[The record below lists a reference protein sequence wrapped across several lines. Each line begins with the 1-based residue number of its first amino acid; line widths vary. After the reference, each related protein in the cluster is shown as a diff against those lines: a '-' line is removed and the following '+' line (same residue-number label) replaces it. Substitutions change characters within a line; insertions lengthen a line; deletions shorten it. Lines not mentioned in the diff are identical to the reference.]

1 MTQDILII
9 LALLAMNG
17 IFAMAELA
25 IVTSRKVRLEQRA
38 EEGSRG
44 ARAALAVARDP
55 SRFLSTVQVGITL
68 IGVLAGAF
76 GGATI
81 AEALV
86 PTVERVSWLAPYA
99 EAVAFGVVVTLI
111 TYLSLVIGEL
121 IPKRIALSH
130 PEAVAAVIARPM
142 QWLAIVAAPVVA
154 LLTGPTNL
162 VLRLLGIRG
171 GADPGLS
178 EIELRA
184 LLEQGAESG
193 AVNVNEHEIVESVFR
208 LGDRQVADV
217 MVPRVRLEWLDLD
230 EGMPAVVQGII
241 DQAADRYLVC
251 RGEVDQVAGIVYAA
265 DLARL
270 CVQGTLT
277 TLDPILVEPLFVPAG
292 MPALDLLD
300 RFKSSR
306 RDVALALDE
315 HGGVVGMV
323 SIDDLVTA
331 VVGDI
336 PEEGQSAEPAIVR
349 VDASTWNVDAQMLV
363 TDAEEAIGQGSL
375 LPAGGPHA
383 RTISGALMA
392 VLGRIPVVGDALDLP
407 SGASIRV
414 LLMDGR
420 AVRRVA
426 ITVPPRRAVPG

>member
-9 LALLAMNG
+9 LALLALNG
-17 IFAMAELA
+17 LFAMAELA

-38 EEGSRG
+38 EAGSRG
-44 ARAALAVARDP
+44 AHAALAVAKDP

-86 PTVERVSWLAPYA
+86 PTVERVRWLAPYA
-99 EAVAFGVVVTLI
+99 EGVAFGVVVTLI

-130 PEAVAAVIARPM
+130 PETVAAIVARPM
-142 QWLAIVAAPVVA
+142 QLLAIAAAPVVA

-162 VLRLLGIRG
+162 VLRLLGIHG
-171 GADPGLS
+171 GAAPGLS

-217 MVPRVRLEWLDLD
+217 MVPRVRIEWLDLN
-230 EGMPAVVQGII
+230 EGMPAVVRGII
-241 DQAADRYLVC
+241 DLAADRYLVC
-251 RGEVDQVAGIVYAA
+251 RGEIDHVAGIVYAA

-270 CVQGTLT
+270 CVQGALT
-277 TLDPILVEPLFVPAG
+277 TIDQILVEPLFVPAG

-323 SIDDLVTA
+323 SIDELVTA
-331 VVGDI
+331 VVGEI
-336 PEEGQSAEPAIVR
+336 PEEGQSAEPSLVR

-363 TDAEEAIGQGSL
+363 TDAEEVMGRGSVFPPLGQ
-375 LPAGGPHA
+375 HA
-383 RTISGALMA
+383 RTISGALMT
-392 VLGRIPVVGDALDLP
+392 VLGRVPVTGDELNLP
-407 SGASIRV
+407 SGAFIRV
-414 LLMDGR
+414 LLMEGR
-420 AVRRVA
+420 AVSRVT
-426 ITVPPRRAVPG
+426 ITVPPRRA